1 MTRSSI
7 VGPII
12 LILIGGL
19 FLANNL
25 RPDIPMLEFLG
36 RFWPFMLI
44 AWGAV
49 RLIEILIWTVRGKPL
64 PVNGISGGEW
74 FLVIFLSL
82 IGTGLYALPY
92 QRWLA
97 ADQNS
102 HARHRDVRRSLRLH
116 DRREKD
122 SDWQEP
128 PCNP

>member
-44 AWGAV
+44 ALG
-49 RLIEILIWTVRGKPL
+49 
-64 PVNGISGGEW
+64 SG
-74 FLVIFLSL
+74 S
-82 IGTGLYALPY
+82 IGRNPY
-92 QRWLA
+92 L
-97 ADQNS
+97 DP
-102 HARHRDVRRSLRLH
+102 AR
-116 DRREKD
+116 
-122 SDWQEP
+122 
-128 PCNP
+128 